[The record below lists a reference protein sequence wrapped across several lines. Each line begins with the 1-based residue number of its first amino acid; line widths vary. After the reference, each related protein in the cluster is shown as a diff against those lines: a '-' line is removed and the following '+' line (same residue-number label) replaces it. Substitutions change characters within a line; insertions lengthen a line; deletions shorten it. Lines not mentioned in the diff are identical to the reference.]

1 MRLFVAVIMC
11 FLLTAP
17 VVWAQSGQGGQGAT
31 KGGEMGHDGGEGLY
45 GETTDKVVTN
55 FGFAL
60 IAFFPLL
67 IFTLSMIQIR
77 LDKRKDARKKAEK
90 ARKARADLRGGW

>member
-1 MRLFVAVIMC
+1 MCRPMPRPLVTAALTVILLAVS
-11 FLLTAP
+11 ASAA
-17 VVWAQSGQGGQGAT
+17 WA
-31 KGGEMGHDGGEGLY
+31 EEHDGGEGLW

-60 IAFFPLL
+60 IAFFPLFVL
-67 IFTLSMIQIR
+67 VMSLLQNR
-77 LDKRKDARKKAEK
+77 LDRRKDARMKAEK

>member
-1 MRLFVAVIMC
+1 MRVFVAAALS
-11 FLLTAP
+11 FLLLAP
-17 VVWAQSGQGGQGAT
+17 SAMAET
-31 KGGEMGHDGGEGLY
+31 EGHDGGEGLW

-67 IFTLSMIQIR
+67 IFTLSMIQIH
-77 LDKRKDARKKAEK
+77 LDKRKDARKKAAK